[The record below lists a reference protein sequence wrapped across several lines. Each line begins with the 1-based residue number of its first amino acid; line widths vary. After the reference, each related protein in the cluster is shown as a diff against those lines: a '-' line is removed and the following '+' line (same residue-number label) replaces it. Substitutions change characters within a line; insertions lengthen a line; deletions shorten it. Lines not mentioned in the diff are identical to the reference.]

1 MGVAEIID
9 QKLRES
15 LSPTALKIED
25 DSHKHAGHAGA
36 TPGGESHFTV
46 TIVSKNFEGKSRIQR
61 QRMVYKTLSEEMD
74 GCIHALALHT
84 FAPSELNKFGKMT
97 TNTK

>member
-1 MGVAEIID
+1 MRVAEIIE

-15 LSPTALKIED
+15 LSPTTLKIVD

-36 TPGGESHFTV
+36 SPGGESHFTV

-61 QRMVYKTLSEEMD
+61 QRMVYQALSEEMA
-74 GCIHALALHT
+74 GCIHALAMNTL
-84 FAPSELNKFGKMT
+84 APSELK
-97 TNTK
+97 